1 VCVELD
7 HALHDS
13 YLKRGLELVNAL
25 TRTPWDQ
32 DLPVDLSAV
41 FNSCIA
47 WASTPGWAEIQ
58 RHISKAFGGFHGVSS
73 VELGCGEGKVSLL
86 FAILGATTTLVDYSA
101 KQLDRARYIAQKFDV
116 EPTIVHGNILELP
129 ESLCGQFDVAMSY
142 GTAEHFFSESR
153 QEVFDAHLSVLK
165 EGGLAIIWVPN
176 RSAFLFHLGRAA
188 RKILRRPIC
197 RVKEKSFGRRE
208 LANRARAAGF
218 CEVHIFGADLLRN
231 DFRLFIV
238 NVDRFLPRFRRVNMF
253 GNPKSARADLL
264 LRMSE
269 NNMTQSFLG
278 EYFSGPLVLIA
289 KRGVERR

>member
-7 HALHDS
+7 LALHDS

-32 DLPVDLSAV
+32 NLPVDLSAV
-41 FNSCIA
+41 FNSCIS

-86 FAILGATTTLVDYSA
+86 FALLGATTTLVDYSA
-101 KQLDRARYIAQKFDV
+101 QQLDRARYIAQKFDV

-238 NVDRFLPRFRRVNMF
+238 NVDRFLPRFRRVNTF
-253 GNPKSARADLL
+253 GNPKSARANLL

-269 NNMTQSFLG
+269 NHMTQSLLG
-278 EYFSGPLVLIA
+278 EYFSYPLALIA

>member
-1 VCVELD
+1 
-7 HALHDS
+7 
-13 YLKRGLELVNAL
+13 VNAP

-32 DLPVDLSAV
+32 NLPVDLSAV
-41 FNSCIA
+41 FNSCIG
-47 WASTPGWAEIQ
+47 WATTPGWAEIQ
-58 RHISKAFGGFHGVSS
+58 RHILKAFGGFHGVSS

-86 FAILGATTTLVDYSA
+86 FALLGATTTLVDYSA

-116 EPTIVHGNILELP
+116 EPTIVHGDILELP

-165 EGGLAIIWVPN
+165 EGGWAIIWVPN
-176 RSAFLFHLGRAA
+176 RSGFLFHLGRAA
-188 RKILRRPIC
+188 RKILRRPMC
-197 RVKEKSFGRRE
+197 RVKEKSFTRRE
-208 LANRARAAGF
+208 LANRSRAAGF

-231 DFRLFIV
+231 DFRQFVV
-238 NVDRFLPRFRRVNMF
+238 NVNRFLPRLRRADMF
-253 GNPKSARADLL
+253 GNPESARAKLL

-269 NNMTQSFLG
+269 NNMTQSLLG
-278 EYFSGPLVLIA
+278 DYFFYPLALIA

>member
-1 VCVELD
+1 MCVELD
-7 HALHDS
+7 LALHDS

-32 DLPVDLSAV
+32 NLPVDLSAV

-73 VELGCGEGKVSLL
+73 VELGCGEGKVSIL
-86 FAILGATTTLVDYSA
+86 FALLGATTTLVDYSA

-116 EPTIVHGNILELP
+116 EPTIVHGDILELP

-142 GTAEHFFSESR
+142 GTAEHFFSESC

-165 EGGLAIIWVPN
+165 EGGLAIIWAPN

-188 RKILRRPIC
+188 RTILRRPIC

-218 CEVHIFGADLLRN
+218 CEVHMFGADLLRN

-253 GNPKSARADLL
+253 GNPESARANLL

-278 EYFSGPLVLIA
+278 EYFSYPLVLIA

>member
-1 VCVELD
+1 MCVELD
-7 HALHDS
+7 LALHDS

-32 DLPVDLSAV
+32 NLPVDLSAV

-86 FAILGATTTLVDYSA
+86 FALLGATTTLVDYSA

-116 EPTIVHGNILELP
+116 EPTIVHGDILELP

-165 EGGLAIIWVPN
+165 EGGWAIIWVPN
-176 RSAFLFHLGRAA
+176 RSGFLFHLGRAA
-188 RKILRRPIC
+188 RTILRRPIC
-197 RVKEKSFGRRE
+197 RVKEKSFSRRE

-218 CEVHIFGADLLRN
+218 CEVHMFGADLLRN

-253 GNPKSARADLL
+253 GNPESARANLL

-269 NNMTQSFLG
+269 NNMTQSLLG
-278 EYFSGPLVLIA
+278 EYFSYPLVLIA